1 MSTDAPFLAAADTAL
16 RVIADAIER
25 ALAASDADADWRL
38 ADGILEI
45 EADNGAKIVV
55 NRHLPN
61 REIWVAAKAG
71 GFHFRPVDGR
81 WRDTRGGGELGP
93 TLDAILAREIGIAV
107 TLPPLAAP
115 ADAG

>member
-1 MSTDAPFLAAADTAL
+1 MSADAPFLAAADTAL
-16 RVIADAIER
+16 RAIADAIER
-25 ALAASDADADWRL
+25 ALEASDADADWRL

-45 EADNGAKIVV
+45 EADSGAKIVV
-55 NRHLPN
+55 NRHVPN

-71 GFHFRPVDGR
+71 GFHFRPGGGR

-93 TLDAILAREIGIAV
+93 TLEGILAREIGLSVA
-107 TLPPLAAP
+107 LPPLVAP